1 MANPH
6 STSDSANAK
15 TERQIIVGY
24 RPQGRDRSTP
34 SLQLSGKWMRDAGF
48 DTGRYVT
55 VKVIQGCI
63 VLMACDEKEQGLMEE
78 LKAAKQALKDIQHAV
93 ARI

>member
-6 STSDSANAK
+6 STPDSANAK
-15 TERQIIVGY
+15 TERQIIIGY

-48 DTGRYVT
+48 DTGHHVT
-55 VKVIQGCI
+55 VKVMQGCI
-63 VLMACDEKEQGLMEE
+63 VLMTFGEQEQKMAAEIKL
-78 LKAAKQALKDIQHAV
+78 LKQKLSGIESAL
-93 ARI
+93 R

>member
-6 STSDSANAK
+6 STPDSANAK

-24 RPQGRDRSTP
+24 RPQGRDRNTP

-55 VKVIQGCI
+55 VKVMPGCI
-63 VLMACDEKEQGLMEE
+63 VLMTFGEQEQKMAAEIKL
-78 LKAAKQALKDIQHAV
+78 LKQKLSGIESAL
-93 ARI
+93 R